1 MRQSQITVTL
11 SRKCGSQIRYL
22 IIKFWV
28 MNWKMTC
35 EIKDCKM
42 FLYLKK
48 WNLALWF
55 WDWYTN
61 NFASFHF
68 TTFFAVSYYPLP
80 ITVQC
85 SLFILPE
92 NIGNHRLFDIFR
104 EYKKRML
111 GSIGWNCQKNVK
123 FRFSQFQISVH
134 YFGITEARVQIV
146 EKP

>member
-1 MRQSQITVTL
+1 MRQSQKTATL
-11 SRKCGSQIRYL
+11 SWKCGFQIRYF

-35 EIKDCKM
+35 DM

-48 WNLALWF
+48 WNVALWF

-68 TTFFAVSYYPLP
+68 TKFFAP

-104 EYKKRML
+104 QYKKRTL

-123 FRFSQFQISVH
+123 FSFSQFQISVH
-134 YFGITEARVQIV
+134 YFGITKARVQIV